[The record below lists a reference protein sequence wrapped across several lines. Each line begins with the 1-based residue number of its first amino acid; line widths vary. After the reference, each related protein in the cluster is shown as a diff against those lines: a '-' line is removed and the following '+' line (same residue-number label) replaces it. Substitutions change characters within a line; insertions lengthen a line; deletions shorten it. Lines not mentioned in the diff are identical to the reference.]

1 MQILLAFILGA
12 VIGVGIHF
20 QLHQRLTRGVVLA
33 PMIGAV
39 SAGLAW
45 TILTWVGIGVDTPWP
60 WLAALVVPIVVTY
73 PAIIVTSRVRVAND
87 ARERQ
92 RLGIG

>member
-1 MQILLAFILGA
+1 MQILLAFIIGA

-45 TILTWVGIGVDTPWP
+45 AILTWVGIGVDTPWP
-60 WLAALVVPIVVTY
+60 WLAALVVPVVVTY
-73 PAIIVTSRVRVAND
+73 PAILLTSRVRVARD
-87 ARERQ
+87 ARERA
-92 RLGIG
+92 RPGMG